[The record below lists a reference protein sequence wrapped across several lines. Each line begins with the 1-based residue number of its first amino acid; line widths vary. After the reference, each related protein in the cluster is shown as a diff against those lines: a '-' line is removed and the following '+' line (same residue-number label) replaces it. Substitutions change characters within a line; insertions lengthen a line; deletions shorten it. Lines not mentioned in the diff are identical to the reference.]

1 MKMNSIFGLEM
12 KFKTLVAI
20 SEVKDGSMYTPTDQ
34 SNKQGIENR
43 TAWLRTRGVA
53 LGDATRLH
61 ISYDTDDFC
70 RYRIVDESDKG
81 DGMKSA
87 GSQFADALVT
97 TTPGLALFLPV
108 ADCVALT
115 LFDEEHGVL
124 MLSHLGRHS
133 LEQQG
138 GVKSVEF
145 LVKNYNTRPG
155 SLKVWLGPAPS
166 KEAYPIFKLDN
177 QGMKEAVFQQLQ
189 KAAVSLANITDNP
202 ADTATDDR
210 YFSYSEFLKGNKPEG
225 RIAMVAVMQETAQP
239 QA

>member
-1 MKMNSIFGLEM
+1 
-12 KFKTLVAI
+12 
-20 SEVKDGSMYTPTDQ
+20 MYTPTDQ
-34 SNKQGIENR
+34 SNKQVIENR
-43 TAWLRTRGVA
+43 TAWLKARGIA
-53 LGDATRLH
+53 LNDAARLH
-61 ISYDTDDFC
+61 ISYNTDDFC
-70 RYRIVDESDKG
+70 RYRIVDELDKG
-81 DGMKSA
+81 DGMEGA

-108 ADCVALT
+108 ADCVAVT

-145 LVKNYNTRPG
+145 LVKNFNTHPE

-166 KEAYPIFKLDN
+166 KESYQIFKLDN
-177 QGMKEAVFQQLQ
+177 QGMKEAAFQQLQ
-189 KAAVSLANITDNP
+189 KAGVSLENISDNP

-225 RIAMVAVMQETAQP
+225 RIAMVAVMRG
-239 QA
+239 